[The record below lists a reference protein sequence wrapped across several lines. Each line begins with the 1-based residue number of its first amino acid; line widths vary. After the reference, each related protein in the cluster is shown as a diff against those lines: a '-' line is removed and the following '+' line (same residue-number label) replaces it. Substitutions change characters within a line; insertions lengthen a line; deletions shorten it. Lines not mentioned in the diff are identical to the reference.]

1 MSWGQKVNLT
11 ILVSDALKNLF
22 YSINRNCES
31 IICVVYVL
39 EFVCEYYISQLIL
52 CCTVTKSQNMWKI
65 GSLLEIFTMLRSS
78 RTLSDFLVNINWMT
92 VHIDSLTF
100 SLSGVFFSR
109 YRGGL
114 DTMYGQTG
122 SDSVFARYQ
131 GREIMFHVSTL
142 LPFTDGDPQ
151 QVTKGENSQKSTII
165 PLVL

>member
-1 MSWGQKVNLT
+1 
-11 ILVSDALKNLF
+11 
-22 YSINRNCES
+22 
-31 IICVVYVL
+31 
-39 EFVCEYYISQLIL
+39 
-52 CCTVTKSQNMWKI
+52 
-65 GSLLEIFTMLRSS
+65 MLRSS
-78 RTLSDFLVNINWMT
+78 RTLSDFLVNKSWMT
-92 VHIDSLTF
+92 VHVDYIC
-100 SLSGVFFSR
+100 GVFFR

-151 QVTKGENSQKSTII
+151 QVIKGENSPQNTII